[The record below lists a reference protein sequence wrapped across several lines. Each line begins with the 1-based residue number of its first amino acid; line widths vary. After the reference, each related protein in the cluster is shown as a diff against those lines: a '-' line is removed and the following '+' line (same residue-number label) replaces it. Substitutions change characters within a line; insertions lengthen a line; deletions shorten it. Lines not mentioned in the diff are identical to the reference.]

1 MQTLMV
7 TKRLFLRN
15 LENDDSID
23 IYDYRNNVN
32 CYRFQKWDDT
42 SLEYIKKFVREFS
55 NCHFLSLEENQHYAI
70 CLKDNK
76 IIGDVS
82 IFYNASDN
90 CFTIGYTIS
99 YKYQRNGYAYE
110 LLSELIKQ
118 LIKHYP
124 SIEIVA
130 LVLKEN
136 SISISL
142 LKKLGFIEEC
152 YASKINSYIYVINRR

>member
-42 SLEYIKKFVREFS
+42 SLEYIKKFVKEFS

-70 CLKDNK
+70 ALR
-76 IIGDVS
+76 II
-82 IFYNASDN
+82 
-90 CFTIGYTIS
+90 
-99 YKYQRNGYAYE
+99 R
-110 LLSELIKQ
+110 
-118 LIKHYP
+118 
-124 SIEIVA
+124 
-130 LVLKEN
+130 
-136 SISISL
+136 
-142 LKKLGFIEEC
+142 
-152 YASKINSYIYVINRR
+152 